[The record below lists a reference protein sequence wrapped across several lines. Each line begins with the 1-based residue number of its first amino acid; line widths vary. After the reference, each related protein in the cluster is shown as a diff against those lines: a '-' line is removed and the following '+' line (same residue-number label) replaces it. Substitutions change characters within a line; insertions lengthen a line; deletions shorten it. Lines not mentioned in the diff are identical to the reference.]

1 MPLINP
7 LEVFAAMIVLHCI
20 CDYAW
25 QGDFLAGAKN
35 WNTPIGAKIW
45 PEALASHAIIQGG
58 GVWVATGSL
67 ALGCCEAV
75 VHALIDAAKIGN
87 KISYRAD
94 QLLHVA
100 CKAVWL
106 AVWWFLSGNAS

>member
-1 MPLINP
+1 MMLNGP
-7 LEVFAAMIVLHCI
+7 LEIFAAMIVLHCL

-35 WNTPIGAKIW
+35 WTTPIGSKIW

-58 GVWVATGSL
+58 AVWLVTGSL
-67 ALGCCEAV
+67 LIGVLEAV
-75 VHALIDAAKIGN
+75 THAAIDAAKIAN

-100 CKAVWL
+100 CKAVWVVL
-106 AVWWFLSGNAS
+106 VVTIGAP